1 MLREGTPTWVARF
14 SRRTAGR
21 DRAFKQLSA
30 AGRAAV
36 SCRWVGEDGPSVVDV
51 RDGNW
56 RSVSWRR
63 SVCQLPAR
71 ADECRWTDRTGC
83 QLAMWTRGW
92 GLAIQLKH
100 LSLA

>member
-30 AGRAAV
+30 AV

-51 RDGNW
+51 RDGTGGP
-56 RSVSWRR
+56 SVGGEAFVSWRHGQM
-63 SVCQLPAR
+63 SASCQ
-71 ADECRWTDRTGC
+71 WTDRTGC
-83 QLAMWTRGW
+83 QLAMWTRG
-92 GLAIQLKH
+92 GG
-100 LSLA
+100 